1 MLQYM
6 TIFAVSIAAYAGAS
20 YWALLC
26 GIAALSLLAIAGEGV
41 MTRVIISGDDDIVN
55 FSLRQ
60 IATNALWASSAAYML
75 GAVVRLVAV
84 G

>member
-6 TIFAVSIAAYAGAS
+6 TIFAVSLAAYAGAS

-26 GIAALSLLAIAGEGV
+26 GIAALSLLAIAGDGV
-41 MTRVIISGDDDIVN
+41 MTRVIIGGDDDIVH

-60 IATNALWASSAAYML
+60 IAMNAFWASTTAYAL
-75 GAVVRLVAV
+75 GVVVRLIYT
-84 G
+84 